1 MTLLEVLHLSKHF
14 QRDGHTVRAVDGIS
28 FAVEAGSAF
37 ALIGESGSGKTTTA
51 YCLARLMEP
60 TAGSIRFD
68 GQNWLSL
75 RGRALRERRH
85 RLQLVFQDPYTSL
98 NPVMTIGETVEEPL
112 RLRGVRSPG
121 ERHDGVRALLEQ
133 VGVGPELMSRRPAAL
148 SGGQRQRV
156 SLARALACEP
166 ALLVADE
173 PVSALDEDA
182 RGEILG
188 LLARLRER
196 RKLALILI
204 AHDLETVRAVCEKT
218 AVIWRGRIVEHG
230 PTEEIL
236 EQPLHPYTRHLVAA
250 AGMRNTPPP
259 GATSALDELREV
271 EPGHW
276 AALP

>member
-112 RLRGVRSPG
+112 RLRG
-121 ERHDGVRALLEQ
+121 
-133 VGVGPELMSRRPAAL
+133 
-148 SGGQRQRV
+148 
-156 SLARALACEP
+156 
-166 ALLVADE
+166 
-173 PVSALDEDA
+173 
-182 RGEILG
+182 
-188 LLARLRER
+188 
-196 RKLALILI
+196 
-204 AHDLETVRAVCEKT
+204 
-218 AVIWRGRIVEHG
+218 
-230 PTEEIL
+230 
-236 EQPLHPYTRHLVAA
+236 
-250 AGMRNTPPP
+250 
-259 GATSALDELREV
+259 
-271 EPGHW
+271 
-276 AALP
+276 